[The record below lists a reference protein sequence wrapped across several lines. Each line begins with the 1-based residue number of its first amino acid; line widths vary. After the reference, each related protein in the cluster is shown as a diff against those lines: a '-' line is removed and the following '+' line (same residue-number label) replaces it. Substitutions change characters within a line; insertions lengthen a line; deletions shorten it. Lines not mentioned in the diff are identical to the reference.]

1 MTWLRLR
8 RMSRVTG
15 MVMEAVAATFRAMEA
30 ATAAGTEEQIR
41 AAAMGAAALMVAT
54 GTAMG
59 TGTETETVPV
69 AG

>member
-1 MTWLRLR
+1 ME
-8 RMSRVTG
+8 
-15 MVMEAVAATFRAMEA
+15 MVMEAVAAIFPAMAA

-41 AAAMGAAALMVAT
+41 AAAMGAADLMVVT

-59 TGTETETVPV
+59 METEMEQV

>member
-1 MTWLRLR
+1 
-8 RMSRVTG
+8 MSRVTG

-54 GTAMG
+54 ATGTAMG
-59 TGTETETVPV
+59 TETETETVPV